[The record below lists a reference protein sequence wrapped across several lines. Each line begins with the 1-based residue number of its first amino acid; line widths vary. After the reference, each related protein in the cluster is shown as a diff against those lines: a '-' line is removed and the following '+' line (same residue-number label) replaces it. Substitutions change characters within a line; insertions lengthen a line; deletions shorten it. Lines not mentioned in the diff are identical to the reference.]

1 MALEINLN
9 EKIKEKKRKAL
20 PVRPGGL
27 EARFAL
33 ACSLLSLF
41 ALGRA

>member
-1 MALEINLN
+1 MRK
-9 EKIKEKKRKAL
+9 EKKKKRKAL
-20 PVRPGGL
+20 PVRPDGL
-27 EARFAL
+27 EARFTL

>member
-1 MALEINLN
+1 MR
-9 EKIKEKKRKAL
+9 KEKKKEKRKVL

-27 EARFAL
+27 GARFAL

-41 ALGRA
+41 AWAEQN